1 MSKVEAPSKVEGRRA
16 ELRETLV
23 ALAEAQIVQG
33 GMSSVKARDLAG
45 KAGCAVGAIYNVFP
59 DMTALIMAVNL
70 RTFLRIGVEV
80 AGAVVGH
87 EALAP
92 ERRLVL
98 LARAY
103 LRFADQN
110 HHLWKALFDLEMPR
124 DSDVPPA
131 YNQALEELFD
141 HIARPVS
148 ELFQELDPDGVQL
161 MARTLFS
168 SVHGIVSLGL
178 QNRLSGVPLER
189 VEAMIEALLLRVAKT

>member
-1 MSKVEAPSKVEGRRA
+1 MSKVEDRRA

-23 ALAEAQIVQG
+23 ALAEAQIVAG
-33 GMSSVKARDLAG
+33 GMASVKARDLAG

-59 DMTALIMAVNL
+59 DMTGLIMAVNL
-70 RTFLRIGVEV
+70 RTFLAIGVEV

-87 EALAP
+87 EALPP
-92 ERRLVL
+92 EQRLVL

-110 HHLWKALFDLEMPR
+110 HHLWKAIFDLEMPR
-124 DSDVPPA
+124 EADVPEA
-131 YNQALEELFD
+131 YNQALDALFD
-141 HIARPVS
+141 HIARPVR
-148 ELFQELDPDGVQL
+148 ELFQELDEDGVQL

-189 VEAMIEALLLRVAKT
+189 VEAMIEALLLRIAKV